1 MNKFLIGTKK
11 HGCLIDNDLQTIT
24 YYDLLN
30 LVEKLQGKKQKHTF
44 HYKDIQ
50 KVLVTYG
57 IENFFRVGTMTLT
70 LIITLADQ
78 TNHDVI
84 FFFNNTQRK
93 DLETFISILKD
104 SSLPISDPYEILNT
118 IETSEDTLWN
128 IILNIEKKRFENR
141 KK

>member
-11 HGCLIDNDLQTIT
+11 HGCFIDNDLQTIT

-30 LVEKLQGKKQKHTF
+30 LVEKLQGKKQKQTF

-50 KVLVTYG
+50 SVLVTYG
-57 IENFFRVGTMTLT
+57 IENFFRVGSMTLT
-70 LIITLADQ
+70 LIITLVDQ
-78 TNHDVI
+78 TKHDVI
-84 FFFNNTQRK
+84 FFFNNTQRE
-93 DLETFISILKD
+93 DLETFISILKN
-104 SSLPISDPYEILNT
+104 SSLPISDPHEILNT